1 MRRWAAKF
9 AKQARS
15 EMQYLEFNRVTLFKE
30 MIERWNGELEE
41 WQNGGISHNAEC
53 LVVWKKK
60 KIYNLQVQLKEA

>member
-1 MRRWAAKF
+1 MRQWAAKF

-30 MIERWNGELEE
+30 MIEQWNGELEE

-53 LVVWKKK
+53 LVVRNESLTKM
-60 KIYNLQVQLKEA
+60 EF